1 MATLYGRGKG
11 KAGSHPPEKRK
22 PLWMKRDAK
31 EIQELIVELSKE
43 NEPPKIGLILR
54 DNYGVPSIKV
64 ATGKTISQILKE
76 EKKEAKIPY
85 DLANLVKKATK
96 LEKHFEKNK
105 QDKTAKRGLQLT
117 KAKILRL
124 AKYYKRKKKIP
135 ADWTF

>member
-22 PLWMKRDAK
+22 PLWLKRSEEEIKKLVLELAK
-31 EIQELIVELSKE
+31 D
-43 NEPPKIGLILR
+43 NEPAKIGLILR
-54 DNYGVPSIKV
+54 DTYGIPSVKT

-76 EKKEAKIPY
+76 ERLEAKIPN
-85 DLANLVKKATK
+85 DLANLIKRAIK

-105 QDKTAKRGLQLT
+105 QDKAAKRGLQLT

-124 AKYYKRKKKIP
+124 AKYYKKKKRIP
-135 ADWTF
+135 ADLTF